1 MRLSRGPLLK
11 VLAFVATMSLLIA
24 AIGIVFGRVR
34 LQPAHEFHAEF
45 KDASGLVSG
54 ADVRGN
60 GVAIGSVKDV
70 ELSEDGVAR
79 VTFTVDEKV
88 VLDDATAARIR
99 YANLTGD
106 RYLDLTPGGGK
117 RAGTL
122 EPGETIPVS
131 RTRQALDLDDFFRGF
146 DPLLRGL
153 DPAEMNE
160 LSRNILAVTD
170 GQAGAVER
178 MLANVGRFTGRLAE
192 REQIIGRTITD
203 VSQAL
208 ALMDGHRGEIDEL
221 IVGMDNLLKGFAK
234 DRKLIGNSLASVDAA
249 AFELADVLRRVRP
262 GVKKNIDQIGVL
274 AREVNDKA
282 GEWREVLDLY
292 PKVLT
297 KFARLGSYGSFFNFY
312 LCGVRVKVNLPG
324 ETLDV
329 YTPWVID
336 KTGRCE
342 STKR

>member
-1 MRLSRGPLLK
+1 MRINRGPLLK
-11 VLAFVATMSLLIA
+11 VLAFVLSMGLLIA
-24 AIGIVFGRVR
+24 AIGVVFGRVR
-34 LQPAHEFHAEF
+34 LQPTNEFQAEF
-45 KDASGLVSG
+45 TDASGLIAG

-60 GVAIGSVKDV
+60 GVAIGTVKGV

-79 VTFTVDEKV
+79 VSFTVDEKIA
-88 VLDDATAARIR
+88 LDEATAARIR

-106 RYLDLTPGGGK
+106 RYLDLTPSK
-117 RAGTL
+117 DRDADPL
-122 EPGETIPVS
+122 ESGDTIPVS
-131 RTRQALDLDDFFRGF
+131 RTRRALDLDEFFRGF

-153 DPAEMNE
+153 DPGEMNE

-170 GQAGAVER
+170 GEAGAVER

-192 REQIIGRTITD
+192 REQIIGQTITD

-208 ALMDGHRGEIDEL
+208 ALLDGHRGQIDEL
-221 IVGMDNLLKGFAK
+221 IVGLDKLMTGFAK
-234 DRKLIGNSLASVDAA
+234 DRKLIGNSLKAVDDAA
-249 AFELADVLRRVRP
+249 YELADVLQRTRP
-262 GVKKNIDQIGVL
+262 SLKKNVDSIGVL

-282 GEWREVLDLY
+282 ADWREVLDLH